1 VHDDGTIAAA
11 SDKSPSQSDVFRGR
25 LGTIAVA
32 FYPEIVGKRCHIYSV
47 LYWHKP
53 ARLFLDIDSTML
65 QTLFYFFDELYR
77 NFRLTDAVDIAIISV
92 LFYSLLVWFKETA
105 SRQVVIGVTVLLVVY
120 FLARA
125 FDLYLTSL
133 LFQAGFAVL
142 VIMLIVVFQED
153 LRRALERMASWG
165 PLTNQRSHAVQAT
178 DIDTLVESA
187 FALASNKTGA
197 LIVIKGREALE
208 RHVQGGI
215 ALAGN
220 VSKPL
225 LLSIFDAHSPG
236 HDGAVVIDQGHVVN
250 FGAHLPLSKN
260 RKEITYRGTRHSAA
274 LGLSESSDA
283 FVIVVSEER
292 GVVSLAERG
301 ILKELASPAVLKRQL
316 EWFFQD
322 RFPQAPGPTWKRFL
336 AHDVRLKA
344 LAIGLA
350 CIGWLLLAYNVGT
363 IQQTFEVPIEYR
375 NIPPALA
382 LDETVPNK
390 ARVTVSGPE
399 RAYHFLDPSS
409 LKISIDLGVS
419 PVGSQVLQITE
430 KNLRLPSSLSIRR
443 IEPQVLWI
451 TLRKVAH
458 TAPLSLVRSSALE
471 DNETYV
477 SLIKETVTLPHLP
490 LPEA

>member
-1 VHDDGTIAAA
+1 
-11 SDKSPSQSDVFRGR
+11 
-25 LGTIAVA
+25 
-32 FYPEIVGKRCHIYSV
+32 
-47 LYWHKP
+47 
-53 ARLFLDIDSTML
+53 ML
-65 QTLFYFFDELYR
+65 QTFFYFFDELYR

-92 LFYSLLVWFKETA
+92 LFYSLLVWFKESA
-105 SRQVVIGVTVLLVVY
+105 SRRVVIGVTVLLVVY

-153 LRRALERMASWG
+153 LRRALERVASWG
-165 PLTNQRSHAVQAT
+165 PLTNQRFSAVHTT

-197 LIVIKGREALE
+197 LIAIKGREALE

-236 HDGAVVIDQGHVVN
+236 HDGAVVIDQGRVVH

-322 RFPQAPGPTWKRFL
+322 RFPQAPGPTWKRLL
-336 AHDVRLKA
+336 AYDVRLKA
-344 LAIGLA
+344 LAVGLA

-375 NIPPALA
+375 NIPPTLA

-390 ARVTVSGPE
+390 AKVTVSGPE
-399 RAYHFLDPSS
+399 RAYHFLDPNS

-430 KNLRLPSSLSIRR
+430 KNLKLPSSLTLRR

-458 TAPLSLVRSSALE
+458 TTPLSLVHSSAVGDRYTIAYVTRETTAWPRASLLE
-471 DNETYV
+471 VMVD
-477 SLIKETVTLPHLP
+477 TVNANREYFAMGVRDMAQAAAAHPGSDTLQRW
-490 LPEA
+490 AYATGR